1 MPECLATVLPAR
13 HRGGLPSVIWVTD
26 DGLRT
31 VSAFGALREELRAAE
46 RSDWPLTR
54 WARERGGAGHVLEGL
69 ARGGTIMFTARL
81 RARAFDV
88 YLPPR
93 TGRDGRRGAVG
104 MAFPAD

>member
-1 MPECLATVLPAR
+1 MRECLPTAPPGR
-13 HRGGLPSVIWVTD
+13 RRGGVPSVIWVTD
-26 DGLRT
+26 DGLRA

-46 RSDWPLTR
+46 RSDWPLVR
-54 WARERGGAGHVLEGL
+54 WAREGGMAGHVLEML

-81 RARAFDV
+81 RTRTVDV
-88 YLPPR
+88 YLSPH